1 MGIARPAIALL
12 LEEAAVRPFSGKIVT
27 LGRQTIG
34 ASADEIKA
42 EFQRFKVAPLG
53 ALTATPDDNELFQM
67 MGFVGVESLDYSD
80 FENAT
85 HIVDLNHD
93 GLPAQLI
100 GQFDVVLD
108 GGTLE
113 HVFHLPNA
121 LKNAL
126 SLLKEGGRAIFISPS
141 TNYVDH
147 GFYMFSPTLFWD
159 YLLVN
164 GFSIETSY
172 FIRCSLNTR
181 KRWRAYAYER
191 DSYRRFS
198 IGSLDSRPYINF
210 VVATKREGA
219 TTEKIPQQ
227 TFYLDNWAAKTG
239 LSAQR
244 KYVRLERIL
253 GRIPGALELAVRM
266 WPMIA
271 RRGRWGLRYVNDY

>member
-198 IGSLDSRPYINF
+198 IGSLDSAAIHQLCGRNK
-210 VVATKREGA
+210 KRGRYNRENTSTDFLFG
-219 TTEKIPQQ
+219 Q
-227 TFYLDNWAAKTG
+227 
-239 LSAQR
+239 
-244 KYVRLERIL
+244 L
-253 GRIPGALELAVRM
+253 GRKDWTIGTTKICTLGTYLGSYSGRTRTRGPDVADDRSPWAVGAKIRE
-266 WPMIA
+266 
-271 RRGRWGLRYVNDY
+271 